1 MNEFPNPSIDT
12 LAFRVAEIIASM
24 KSNNGTQ
31 AIWILQLEEALDNYD
46 ADYDEMMNKIIVEDG
61 TFDEA

>member
-1 MNEFPNPSIDT
+1 MNDLPSPEIDT

-24 KSNNGTQ
+24 KSNNGSH

-46 ADYDEMMNKIIVEDG
+46 ADYDEIMNEINIQQG
-61 TFDEA
+61 TYDEA